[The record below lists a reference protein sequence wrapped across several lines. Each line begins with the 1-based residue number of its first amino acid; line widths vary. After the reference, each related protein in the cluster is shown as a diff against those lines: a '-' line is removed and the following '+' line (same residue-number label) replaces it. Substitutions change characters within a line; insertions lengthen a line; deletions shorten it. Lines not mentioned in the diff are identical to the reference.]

1 MVTNNLHIYWMVAF
15 SVHIIRFVLRR
26 SFYPHMRTSYTTN
39 CTGEASDFEQ
49 ASLDFISLVSCWG
62 KLNEIVYFAGKSLC
76 NSKDDSTNSWFIV
89 GQERVADYFKKTSR
103 RQESQGGQNLFFR
116 RQQVASSCRGI
127 NFFWQQVHDDM
138 KTFSPKPIPGSEFVF
153 SVTLQRVDFSAIDS
167 TLSRITEIT

>member
-1 MVTNNLHIYWMVAF
+1 MVTNSLHIYWMVAF

-76 NSKDDSTNSWFIV
+76 NSTDDSTNSRLLIYRRTRTCRRLLQENFPTPRIAGWSKPVLSQTTSGFFLSL
-89 GQERVADYFKKTSR
+89 GQFLLTATPRWTEDFL
-103 RQESQGGQNLFFR
+103 SQT
-116 RQQVASSCRGI
+116 
-127 NFFWQQVHDDM
+127 D
-138 KTFSPKPIPGSEFVF
+138 
-153 SVTLQRVDFSAIDS
+153 
-167 TLSRITEIT
+167 TEIWIRFQCTSTTGQFLCDRLYSF